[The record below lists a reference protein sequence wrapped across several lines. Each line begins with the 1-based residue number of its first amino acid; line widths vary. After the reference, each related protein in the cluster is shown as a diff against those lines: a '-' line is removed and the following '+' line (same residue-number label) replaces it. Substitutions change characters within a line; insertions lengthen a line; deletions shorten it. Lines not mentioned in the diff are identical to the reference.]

1 LSSWHHLAQGTHLV
15 MQKPQV
21 WSSSKERDATAW
33 QRHVE
38 RRATMEM
45 GRNCGF
51 WGHDGHDVG

>member
-1 LSSWHHLAQGTHLV
+1 

-21 WSSSKERDATAW
+21 WSSSKARDATAW

-51 WGHDGHDVG
+51 GDQLRLIRR